1 MRQLLEQHA
10 CTRMSA
16 QKGGEIGNTR
26 PTYFGRFII
35 NRQSVKRKGKRNV
48 AFFLEREERCALG
61 GARTDSSSRFACM
74 KVMFGSDGSSL
85 SVGIRWYS
93 AFNSDSVLM
102 NVISSSGA
110 ASASA
115 AAAAAAAGAGAGA
128 GAASTTAAAG

>member
-1 MRQLLEQHA
+1 
-10 CTRMSA
+10 
-16 QKGGEIGNTR
+16 
-26 PTYFGRFII
+26 
-35 NRQSVKRKGKRNV
+35 
-48 AFFLEREERCALG
+48 
-61 GARTDSSSRFACM
+61 M

-115 AAAAAAAGAGAGA
+115 AAAAAAAAAGAGAGA